1 MSAAAPEPS
10 AQPMSHRVE
19 LTPPDIAPYRKGNT
33 GIDYVTS
40 FKAREPGPHVMVNAL
55 IHGNE
60 LCGAIALDFLFKHDI
75 RPTRGTLTL
84 SFANV
89 AAYQSFDAQNPTA
102 SRFVEEDMNRVWS
115 PDKLGGPGDSL
126 ELRRARELRP
136 AVEEVDYLLDIHSM
150 QRLSAPLTLA
160 GMTRKGRK
168 LGRAIGVP
176 AYVVSDEGHAAGVRL
191 RDYGA
196 FSDES
201 SPKTAALVECGQH
214 WLKGTADVAVETSL
228 RFLSCLD
235 VVERDAIA
243 PHLKAAPPPQTFIEV
258 THAVTIAR
266 EPFVFTGE
274 FQGLEV
280 IEKAGT
286 TIAHDGDQE
295 VRTPYDRCVLV
306 MPSQRLSR
314 GLTAVRLGRFVQ

>member
-33 GIDYVTS
+33 GIDYVTR

-286 TIAHDGDQE
+286 TIAHDGGQE

>member
-1 MSAAAPEPS
+1 MSN
-10 AQPMSHRVE
+10 RVE
-19 LTPPDIAPYRKGNT
+19 LTPPDITPYRKGNT

-40 FKAREPGPHVMVNAL
+40 FKAGAPGPHVMVNAL

-60 LCGAIALDFLFKHDI
+60 LCGAIALDFLFRHDF
-75 RPTRGTLTL
+75 RPKRGTLTF
-84 SFANV
+84 SFCNV
-89 AAYQSFDAQNPTA
+89 AAYQSFDANNPTA

-115 PDKLGGPGDSL
+115 PDKLKGTRDSI
-126 ELRRARELRP
+126 ELRRARELLP
-136 AVEEVDYLLDIHSM
+136 VMETVDHMLDIHSM

-160 GMTRKGRK
+160 GMTKKGRE

-176 AYVVSDEGHAAGVRL
+176 AYVVSDEGHASGVRL
-191 RDYGA
+191 RDYGG

-214 WLKGTADVAVETSL
+214 WLAGTADVAVETAL
-228 RFLSCLD
+228 RFLRCMD
-235 VVERDAIA
+235 VVERDAID

-258 THAVTIAR
+258 THPITIAH

-274 FQGLEV
+274 YQGLEV

-286 TIAHDGDQE
+286 VIAHDGPE
-295 VRTPYDRCVLV
+295 PVRTPYDLCVLV
-306 MPSQRLSR
+306 MPSQRLTK
-314 GLTAVRLGRFVQ
+314 GLTAVRLGRFVA

>member
-1 MSAAAPEPS
+1 
-10 AQPMSHRVE
+10 MSHRVE

-40 FKAREPGPHVMVNAL
+40 FKAPLSGPHVMVNAL

-60 LCGAIALDFLFKHDI
+60 LCGAIALDFLFKQGF
-75 RPTRGTLTL
+75 RPKRGTLTL

-89 AAYQSFDAQNPTA
+89 AAYQSFDPANPTA

-115 PDKLGGPGDSL
+115 PDKLEGPRDTV
-126 ELRRARELRP
+126 ELRRARALRP
-136 AVEEVDYLLDIHSM
+136 VVDTVDYLLDIHSM

-160 GMTRKGRK
+160 GMTQKGRK

-176 AYVVSDEGHAAGVRL
+176 AYVVSDEGHQAGVRL
-191 RDYGA
+191 RDYGGFA
-196 FSDES
+196 DEA
-201 SPKTAALVECGQH
+201 SPKVAALVECGQH
-214 WLKGTADVAVETSL
+214 WRRETAEAAVETAL
-228 RFLSCLD
+228 RFLLCLD
-235 VVERDAIA
+235 AVERDVLL
-243 PHLKAAPPPQTFIEV
+243 PHLKADAPPPQTFIEV

-266 EPFVFTGE
+266 EPFVFAQE

-286 TIAHDGDQE
+286 VIAHDGGE
-295 VRTPYDRCVLV
+295 PVRTPYDRCVLV
-306 MPSQRLSR
+306 MPSQRLSK
-314 GLTAVRLGRFVQ
+314 GLTAVRLGRFVP

>member
-1 MSAAAPEPS
+1 
-10 AQPMSHRVE
+10 MSHRVE
-19 LTPPDIAPYRKGNT
+19 LTPPDITPYRKGNT
-33 GIDYVTS
+33 GIDYVTTLT
-40 FKAREPGPHVMVNAL
+40 APLPGPHVMVNAL

-60 LCGAIALDFLFKHDI
+60 LCGAIAVDFLFRHDI
-75 RPTRGTLTL
+75 RPKRGKLTL

-89 AAYQSFDAQNPTA
+89 AAYHSFDPANPTA

-115 PDKLGGPGDSL
+115 ADKLDGPRDSL
-126 ELRRARELRP
+126 EIRRARELRP
-136 AVEEVDYLLDIHSM
+136 TVEEVDYLLDIHSM

-160 GMTRKGRK
+160 GMTEKGRK

-176 AYVVSDEGHAAGVRL
+176 AYVVSDEGHAAGIRL

-196 FSDES
+196 FADPND
-201 SPKTAALVECGQH
+201 PKSAALIECGQH
-214 WLKGTADVAVETSL
+214 WQRGTADVAVEATL
-228 RFLSCLD
+228 RFLLCLD
-235 VVERDAIA
+235 AIDRA
-243 PHLKAAPPPQTFIEV
+243 AAEPHLKGPPPSQTFIEV

-266 EPFVFTGE
+266 EPFVFTDE

-286 TIAHDGDQE
+286 TIAHDGDHE

-306 MPSQRLSR
+306 MPSQRLSK
-314 GLTAVRLGRFVQ
+314 GLTAVRLGRVVR

>member
-1 MSAAAPEPS
+1 
-10 AQPMSHRVE
+10 MSHRVE
-19 LTPPDIAPYRKGNT
+19 LIPPDITPYRKGNT

-40 FKAREPGPHVMVNAL
+40 FKAAAPGPHVMVNAL

-60 LCGAIALDFLFKHDI
+60 LCGAIALDFLFKHGI
-75 RPTRGTLTL
+75 RPKRGTLTL

-89 AAYQSFDAQNPTA
+89 AAYHSFDAKNPTA

-115 PDKLGGPGDSL
+115 PDKLGGSRDSI
-126 ELRRARELRP
+126 ELRRARALRP
-136 AVEEVDYLLDIHSM
+136 VVEEIDYLLDIHSM

-160 GMTRKGRK
+160 GMTRKGRE

-191 RDYGA
+191 RDYGGFA
-196 FSDES
+196 DEA

-214 WLKGTADVAVETSL
+214 WLKGTADVAVETAL
-228 RFLSCLD
+228 RFLACLD

-243 PHLKAAPPPQTFIEV
+243 PHLKAPPPPQTFIEV
-258 THAVTIAR
+258 THAVTIAH

-286 TIAHDGDQE
+286 TIAHDGAE
-295 VRTPYDRCVLV
+295 AVRTPYDRCVLV

-314 GLTAVRLGRFVQ
+314 GLTAVRLGRFVP

>member
-1 MSAAAPEPS
+1 
-10 AQPMSHRVE
+10 MSHRVE

-40 FKAREPGPHVMVNAL
+40 FKAAAPGPHVMVNAL

-75 RPTRGTLTL
+75 RPKRGTLTL

-102 SRFVEEDMNRVWS
+102 SRFIEEDMNRVWS
-115 PDKLGGPGDSL
+115 PDKLDGPRDSL

-160 GMTRKGRK
+160 GMTKKGRK

-176 AYVVSDEGHAAGVRL
+176 EYVVSDEGHAAGVRL

-228 RFLSCLD
+228 RFLACLD

-286 TIAHDGDQE
+286 TIAHDGGQE

-306 MPSQRLSR
+306 MPSQRLTK